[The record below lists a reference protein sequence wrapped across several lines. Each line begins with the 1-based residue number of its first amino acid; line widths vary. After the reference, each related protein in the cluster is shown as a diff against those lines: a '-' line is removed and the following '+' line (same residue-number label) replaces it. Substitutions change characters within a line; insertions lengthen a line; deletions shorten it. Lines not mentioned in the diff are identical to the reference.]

1 MLIYL
6 MIYIS
11 YFIIAAPH
19 LLTHDDRRPAAI
31 QQEEHMPTL
40 SYPDLRA
47 QLTQAAGVLFQAG
60 VMSHSGHGNMSVR
73 LPEPGQLLLTST
85 GHIRNLAP
93 EQLAAVTFD
102 GEAVEGEIEPVAREI
117 VGMHACVYRER
128 EDVGAVIHTHS
139 PRATSFALA
148 HTPLPVVYEAFLRF
162 GITEAIPVAEWA
174 PRGSP
179 QAVAHIVAQLRQHPT
194 VPAVLLGNHGL
205 LAFARDPLA
214 AAQVIIIME
223 EAAQLL
229 LDAESLGGAKPFPA
243 DALEREREHMRRF
256 GSAR

>member
-1 MLIYL
+1 M
-6 MIYIS
+6 
-11 YFIIAAPH
+11 AN
-19 LLTHDDRRPAAI
+19 
-31 QQEEHMPTL
+31 L
-40 SYPDLRA
+40 SYPELRT
-47 QLTQAAGVLFQAG
+47 QLVRAAGLLFQAG

-73 LPEPGQLLLTST
+73 LPEPERLLLTAT
-85 GHIRNLAP
+85 GHIRDLAP
-93 EQLAAVTFD
+93 EQVAAVTFEGD
-102 GEAVEGEIEPVAREI
+102 TVEGDMEPVAREI

-128 EDVGAVIHTHS
+128 ADVGAVIHTHS

-148 HTPLPVVYEAFLRF
+148 HKPLPVVYEAFLRF

-179 QAVAHIVAQLRQHPT
+179 EAVAHIVTQLGQHPT

-214 AAQVIIIME
+214 AAQLIVIME

-229 LDAESLGGAKPFPA
+229 LDADTLGGAKPFPA
-243 DALEREREHMRRF
+243 DALEREREHMQRF
-256 GSAR
+256 GSTR